1 MIMKPDYTG
10 RFPERPHW
18 EIDELERRCEE
29 ILTPFLEN
37 RYGQPPARVPTQDL
51 LVLIDREAEELDLHS
66 ELISD
71 RPDEEIHGV
80 TWFFPGA
87 KPKVQINRHLRRE
100 FQRANRYRTTLAHEY
115 GHLILHTWLYDRF
128 HHQLLQ
134 TGVPLRCYSR
144 TVEGGFDGVTDW
156 MEWQANYICGAL
168 LMPRWRVELL
178 AKAFGKERDVSVPL
192 ADGGIDGQMLIKRMT
207 DLFDVSRAAARV
219 RLLKLGYLMA

>member
-1 MIMKPDYTG
+1 MILKPDYTG

-18 EIDELERRCEE
+18 EIDELEQRCEE
-29 ILTPFLEN
+29 ILTPFLES

-51 LVLIDREAEELDLHS
+51 LILIDREAEELDLHS
-66 ELISD
+66 ELIAD
-71 RPDEEIHGV
+71 RPGEEIHGV

-134 TGVPLRCYSR
+134 TGVPLCCYSR
-144 TVEGGFDGVTDW
+144 TVEGGFDGMTDW
-156 MEWQANYICGAL
+156 MEWQANYVSGAL

-178 AKAFGKERDVSVPL
+178 AQAFGKERGVSVPM

-207 DLFDVSRAAARV
+207 SLFDVSSAAARV